1 MNVHGRKQYH
11 QLYGLC
17 FIMQQSVGH
26 TVNNGSV
33 PSTDTSDMNHSSV
46 RASCLHNSM
55 HLDSDSSAPE
65 DFEGSETTLTG
76 IKAEEKPCLRQ
87 E

>member
-1 MNVHGRKQYH
+1 MFIGVDSTM
-11 QLYGLC
+11 YGLL
-17 FIMQQSVGH
+17 FLVQESRRH
-26 TVNNGSV
+26 TVNNGAV

-55 HLDSDSSAPE
+55 HLDSDSSATE

-76 IKAEEKPCLRQ
+76 IKEEEKPCLRQ